1 MFISKP
7 LKYGLNLLLFGV
19 LVGCDSQISPKESS
33 MPSIHVDTLMV
44 TASTLRLSNELPG
57 RISAFKEAEVRPQVS
72 GILKARLFEEGRF
85 VDSGDVLY
93 QIDPTIYQALV
104 NSAQA
109 QLNKAISSEQTAQK
123 SVVRY
128 QALLKKKLSSQELYD
143 EANSVYQQTK
153 AEVAFRQ
160 SELDYATIQ
169 LSYTQVKAPI
179 SGRIGISEVSEGSLL
194 TAGQSS
200 YLTTI
205 IQSDNVYVDMKQ
217 SSVSLYKLQQEFN
230 PVLNQGSINRPTV
243 PVTVTLED
251 GTEYDQIGYLAF
263 SDTQVNDS
271 TGSVTLRAVI
281 PNPNHALLP
290 GMFVR
295 AHISMPQE
303 KEYLI
308 VPQST
313 VVRSQSGEPSVFVV
327 NNERMT
333 EKKAV
338 VLGNEVDNGWV
349 VEQGL
354 DVGDQV
360 IVSNLIRVKNNQ
372 TVIVDTNTDVNG
384 DTISNMKTVISQK
397 SSH

>member
-1 MFISKP
+1 MFLSKS
-7 LKYGLNLLLFGV
+7 LKFILSLLLAFV
-19 LVGCDSQISPKESS
+19 LLGCDLQTEPKK
-33 MPSIHVDTLMV
+33 MPRQTLHVDTL
-44 TASTLRLSNELPG
+44 TLAPLTLRLTNELPG

-72 GILKARLFEEGRF
+72 GILTARLFEEGSF
-85 VDSGDVLY
+85 VKSGDVLY
-93 QIDPTIYQALV
+93 QIDSTVYQALV

-109 QLNKAISSEQTAQK
+109 QLNKAISSEETAQK

-153 AEVAFRQ
+153 ADVAFRQ
-160 SELDYATIQ
+160 AELDYATIQ

-179 SGRIGISEVSEGSLL
+179 SGRVGISNVSDGSLL

-205 IQSDNVYVDMKQ
+205 IQSDKVYVDMKQ

-230 PVLNQGSINRPTV
+230 SKFNQEPNSESIDRPSV

-251 GTEYDQIGYLAF
+251 GTQYDQIGQLTF
-263 SDTQVNDS
+263 SDTQVSDS

-281 PNPNHALLP
+281 PNPNFALLP

-295 AHISMPQE
+295 AHISLPEE

-313 VVRSQSGEPSVFVV
+313 VIRSQSGEPSVFIV
-327 NNERMT
+327 NDDGMT
-333 EKKAV
+333 EKKSV
-338 VLGNEVDNGWV
+338 VLSREVGNGWV
-349 VEQGL
+349 VENGL
-354 DVGDQV
+354 KVGDHV
-360 IVSNLIRVKNNQ
+360 IVSNLLRVKNNQ
-372 TVIVDTNTDVNG
+372 AVIVDTNDVNVS
-384 DTISNMKTVISQK
+384 TF
-397 SSH
+397 